1 VFRVL
6 SDATSCRKHSTGCI
20 LAKSEGTLIA
30 CSRDAL
36 RVVVNGHVDPQTLVG
51 VDRQLTAGTHDD
63 EIPTLR

>member
-6 SDATSCRKHSTGCI
+6 SDATSRRKHSTGCI

-30 CSRDAL
+30 RSRDAL
-36 RVVVNGHVDPQTLVG
+36 RVVNGHVDPQTLAG